1 MQCHEFEQRLNDLLD
16 ERQSPERDQI
26 LAAHAAQCTDCR
38 QLLVGQQVLL
48 EGLRTG
54 PGVGLRDRFAAAVI
68 ASHSGHAAA
77 TQLAASRG
85 LGADNSSLGWLVG
98 LGLATAAAALVAV
111 SIFLASEPEGPQL
124 AGVAGANQ
132 MGGLAGEDTGKSRA
146 RAKGL
151 SQYTPDG
158 GYGVAIAEFV
168 PEAVE
173 QFENVERYA
182 PGIRPLRVSFAM
194 LWDALRR
201 TIPGLYDGA
210 PPSDKAWLSPTN
222 FERIV

>member
-16 ERQSPERDQI
+16 ERQPPERDQI
-26 LAAHAAQCTDCR
+26 LAAHAVQCPDCR
-38 QLLVGQQVLL
+38 QLLDGQQVLL
-48 EGLRTG
+48 EGLRIG
-54 PGVGLRDRFAAAVI
+54 PGVGLRERFAAAVI
-68 ASHSGHAAA
+68 ASHSEHAAAA
-77 TQLAASRG
+77 TQLIASSGRG
-85 LGADNSSLGWLVG
+85 AEKASLGWVVG
-98 LGLATAAAALVAV
+98 LGLATAVAALVAV

-124 AGVAGANQ
+124 VGGAGANKLNV
-132 MGGLAGEDTGKSRA
+132 LAENAADTRG

-151 SQYTPDG
+151 SQYTPEG
-158 GYGVAIAEFV
+158 GYGVAIAGFV

-201 TIPGLYDGA
+201 TIPGLYDDA
-210 PPSDKAWLSPTN
+210 PPGEKAWLRPAN

>member
-16 ERQSPERDQI
+16 ERLSPERDQI
-26 LAAHAAQCTDCR
+26 LSVHAAQCPDCR

-48 EGLRTG
+48 EGLRMG
-54 PGVGLRDRFAAAVI
+54 PGVGLRDRFAAEVI
-68 ASHSGHAAA
+68 ASHSVDSAVTELTGRSGPGAEK
-77 TQLAASRG
+77 ASW
-85 LGADNSSLGWLVG
+85 GWLVG

-111 SIFLASEPEGPQL
+111 SIYLTTDPEGPQL
-124 AGVAGANQ
+124 AGAPGANQ
-132 MGGLAGEDTGKSRA
+132 VDILPGNGASSTAGRA
-146 RAKGL
+146 SGL
-151 SQYTPDG
+151 SRYTPEG
-158 GYGVAIAEFV
+158 GYGVAIAGFV

-201 TIPGLYDGA
+201 TIPGLYDDA
-210 PPSDKAWLSPTN
+210 PASDKAWLSPAS